1 MRKQL
6 RTTGFP
12 VSNCG
17 YFRRQSRTA
26 ADTWG
31 RSVWDKNIRLCL
43 HRARPTQAWTEMTKI
58 RVYVYAGKILN
69 LAVTESTQSKR
80 APNLAG

>member
-6 RTTGFP
+6 TTTGFP

-17 YFRRQSRTA
+17 YSRRQSRTA

-31 RSVWDKNIRLCL
+31 QSVWDKNVRLCL
-43 HRARPTQAWTEMTKI
+43 HQACPTQARTEMTKI
-58 RVYVYAGKILN
+58 RVYVYAGKSLN
-69 LAVTESTQSKR
+69 LAVTEST
-80 APNLAG
+80 